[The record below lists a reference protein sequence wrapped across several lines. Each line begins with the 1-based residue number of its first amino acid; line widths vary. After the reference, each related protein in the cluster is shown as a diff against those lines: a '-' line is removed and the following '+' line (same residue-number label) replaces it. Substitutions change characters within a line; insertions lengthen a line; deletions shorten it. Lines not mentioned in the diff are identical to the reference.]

1 MQLYVLTAETQ
12 SFQLDPILHPQH
24 YQHLASSSVFRT
36 PGPVSSDLFNVLP
49 ESFFMSAN
57 LRFKPSFG
65 VRSLLVLLIATLIS
79 LPAFAQNQPLFPVTP
94 LFDIGDQQVLA
105 SGDFNG
111 DGQPDLITILP
122 NNQNSTLI
130 TLLNQGNT
138 NPPLTVTA
146 ALNFAPFSL
155 IAVDINNDKKL
166 DLVASVGAGV
176 AVLIGNGDGTFQMP
190 AMYPIVGPGKITA
203 VDLNGDGYLDLVY
216 NTATN
221 ATNPIFHIAVLL
233 NQGISAP
240 GVLSPNPVSYPL
252 SITYSL
258 LDPVLNIGSGDF
270 NGDGKQDIFV
280 GGTNTAVF
288 YGNGD
293 GTLQAQQSPPVPT
306 GLSGGAYFVATDLNH
321 DGISDIAYLATATSN
336 TTQLSLQVMLGHSNG
351 VFTVGSNLALD
362 FAGIDQLGLVTA
374 GTTGGNVN
382 LAFINQTTTIL
393 RGDGN
398 GNFSQGLSYPLIG
411 AAFPIPG
418 HNGNTDLAIQ
428 LFGTNIDAGLIHNQ
442 ITRLVSNG
450 DGTFQGIPTLHV
462 GPSGFAVADLN
473 NDGLTDVLTVDTQN
487 NLVTALGRGNG
498 TFTVTNHTTGA
509 AAKVVVT
516 ADFNADG
523 NQDAAI
529 ITPGDG
535 SLYPTKPVVDSTLIF
550 YKGNGDGTF
559 QPSASP
565 VDLQVIGAIGAI
577 TGDFNDDGNIDIV
590 VSYYNRYNDPTSNYG
605 IVFLPGK
612 GDGTFGTPAPIQA
625 NNLPLIEPLILAADV
640 NNDHKLDILWSGLVY
655 LGNGDGT
662 FQLSTVSLPAPA
674 LAVGDL
680 NGDGIPDAV
689 TGSFNVGANVY
700 AGNGDGTFQ
709 NSSFYTAAVPA
720 FAQPSLAT
728 ITDSNAD
735 GHPDLLLQYNV
746 LIDSQYS
753 TTTLAPFLGDGK
765 GNFTADSNIYYAGN
779 PSGTVVSGQ
788 GLSEVTANAVLAR
801 LNNLVPQQSKNTALD
816 YLTWTSGGAT
826 ALLNQTNPAPTAP
839 SLFPSKTA
847 LAVSANN
854 AAPTQQLTFTATVTG
869 VIPPTGNVSFT
880 SGSTTLGT
888 ASLTKGVATLPIS
901 FPATGTYAVTAS
913 YAGDANNQTSSSNP
927 VSVAVAPVTSKT
939 TLTVSTSSAN
949 QNQQLTFTASV
960 TGSNPTGNVTFVSGS
975 TTLGTASLT
984 NGTASLPFAF
994 TTAGSFTVTAN
1005 YAGDAANLASVSNT
1019 VTVAVVGPDFT
1030 VSASPAT
1037 ATIAPGQPATTT
1049 LSIAPLG
1056 GYNGTVTFSC
1066 GTLPAGAACTFAP
1079 ASVTP
1084 ASGATATTTLTI
1096 TTTAPT
1102 TALLRKLTLPLHG
1115 IAWAS
1120 FVLLVFSPQRLR
1132 KLNYRLKRADLLT
1145 VFPLVGLLSLAGC
1158 SSSPKNPT
1166 TTNPGTPAGLQ
1177 TVTVTAADSAG
1188 KLSHTA
1194 TFQVTVQ

>member
-1 MQLYVLTAETQ
+1 
-12 SFQLDPILHPQH
+12 
-24 YQHLASSSVFRT
+24 
-36 PGPVSSDLFNVLP
+36 
-49 ESFFMSAN
+49 MSAN
-57 LRFKPSFG
+57 YCLKAHPG
-65 VRSLLVLLIATLIS
+65 VRSLLALLIATLIS
-79 LPAFAQNQPLFPVTP
+79 LPALAQNQPLFPVTS
-94 LFDIGDQQVLA
+94 FVDIGAQQVLA
-105 SGDFNG
+105 TGDFNG

-122 NNQNSTLI
+122 DNEFSTLI

-138 NPPLTVTA
+138 NPPLSVTA
-146 ALNFAPFSL
+146 ALNFAPLSL
-155 IAVDINNDKKL
+155 IAVDVNNDKKL
-166 DLVASVGAGV
+166 DLVASVSAGI
-176 AVLIGNGDGTFQMP
+176 AVLIGNGDGTFQKP
-190 AMYPIVGPGKITA
+190 VVYPSVGSGKIA
-203 VDLNGDGYLDLVY
+203 ALDLNGDGYLDLAFT
-216 NTATN
+216 TAAN
-221 ATNPIFHIAVLL
+221 LNSFQVAVLL
-233 NQGISAP
+233 NKGSSAP
-240 GVLSPNPVSYPL
+240 GVFSQTVSYPL
-252 SITYSL
+252 SITYSSL
-258 LDPVLNIGSGDF
+258 NPVLNIGSGDF

-293 GTLQAQQSPPVPT
+293 GTLQVQQSPPVT
-306 GLSGGAYFVATDLNH
+306 AGFSGGAYFVAADFNH
-321 DGISDIAYLATATSN
+321 DGISDIAYLATATFN
-336 TTQLSLQVMLGHSNG
+336 PVPLSLQVMLGHSNG
-351 VFTVGSNLALD
+351 IFTAGSNLPLN
-362 FAGIDQLGLVTA
+362 FAGIDQLALVTA
-374 GTTGGNVN
+374 GAIGGNVN

-393 RGDGN
+393 RCDGN
-398 GNFSQGLSYPLIG
+398 GNFSQGSSYPLNG
-411 AAFPIPG
+411 VPFPIPG
-418 HNGNTDLAIQ
+418 SNGNTDLVFE
-428 LFGTNIDAGLIHNQ
+428 LFSQAVDSNQIHNQ

-450 DGTFQGIPTLHV
+450 DGTFQGIPTFPV
-462 GPSGFAVADLN
+462 GPSGFAAADLN
-473 NDGLTDVLTVDTQN
+473 NDGLTDVLTIDTQN

-498 TFTVTNHTTGA
+498 TFTVTNHATGA
-509 AAKVVVT
+509 AAKVVVS

-523 NQDAAI
+523 DQDAVI

-535 SLYPTKPVVDSTLIF
+535 SFYPAKPVVDSTLIF

-559 QPSASP
+559 QPSAPP
-565 VDLQVIGAIGAI
+565 VDLQVIGALSAI
-577 TGDFNDDGNIDIV
+577 PGDFNADGNIDIV
-590 VSYYNRYNDPTSNYG
+590 VSYFNAYLDPTSGYG
-605 IVFLPGK
+605 LVFLPGK
-612 GDGTFGTPAPIQA
+612 GDGTFGAPVPLQA
-625 NNLPLIEPLILAADV
+625 NNLSSIEPLLLAADI
-640 NNDHKLDILWSGLVY
+640 NNDGKLDVLWSGLVF

-689 TGSFNVGANVY
+689 TGGFNVGASVY

-709 NSSFYTAAVPA
+709 SSPFYTATLPT
-720 FAQPSLAT
+720 FAQMGVAT
-728 ITDSNAD
+728 ITDANAD

-746 LIDSQYS
+746 LIDDQLSRTS
-753 TTTLAPFLGDGK
+753 LAPFLGDGK

-779 PSGTVVSGQ
+779 PSGIIGEATGVSETP
-788 GLSEVTANAVLAR
+788 SNVVLAR
-801 LNNLVPQQSKNTALD
+801 LNNLVPQQSKNAALD

-847 LAVSANN
+847 LAVSANS

-888 ASLTKGVATLPIS
+888 VSLTNGVATLSIS

-913 YAGDANNQTSSSNP
+913 YAGDDNNQRSSSNS

-939 TLTVSTSSAN
+939 TLAVSTSNAN
-949 QNQQLTFTASV
+949 PNQQLAFTATV
-960 TGSNPTGNVTFVSGS
+960 TGSNPTGEVTFISGS

-994 TTAGSFTVTAN
+994 TAAGTFTVTAN
-1005 YAGDAANLASVSNT
+1005 YAGDTANLASVSNAAT
-1019 VTVAVVGPDFT
+1019 VTVVAPNFT
-1030 VSASPAT
+1030 ITASPTT
-1037 ATIAPGQPATTT
+1037 ATIAAGQSATAT

-1102 TALLRKLTLPLHG
+1102 TALLRKLTLPMHG

-1120 FVLLVFSPQRLR
+1120 FVLLVFSPHRLR
-1132 KLNYRLKRADLLT
+1132 KLNYRLKRAGLLT
-1145 VFPLVGLLSLAGC
+1145 VFLVAGLLSLAGC
-1158 SSSPKNPT
+1158 SSSPRNPM
-1166 TTNPGTPAGLQ
+1166 TTNPGTPAGIQ
-1177 TVTVTAADSAG
+1177 TITVTAADSAG

>member
-1 MQLYVLTAETQ
+1 
-12 SFQLDPILHPQH
+12 
-24 YQHLASSSVFRT
+24 
-36 PGPVSSDLFNVLP
+36 
-49 ESFFMSAN
+49 MSAN
-57 LRFKPSFG
+57 YCLKAPLG
-65 VRSLLVLLIATLIS
+65 VRSLLALLIAILIS
-79 LPAFAQNQPLFPVTP
+79 SPARAQNQPLFPVTP

-105 SGDFNG
+105 TGDFNG

-138 NPPLTVTA
+138 NPPLAVTA

-166 DLVASVGAGV
+166 DLVGNVASGT
-176 AVLIGNGDGTFQMP
+176 AVLIGNGDGTFQP
-190 AMYPIVGPGKITA
+190 PVVYPIVGPGNITA
-203 VDLNGDGYLDLVY
+203 VDLNGDGYLDLAFI
-216 NTATN
+216 TAKTLLS
-221 ATNPIFHIAVLL
+221 FQVEVLL
-233 NQGISAP
+233 NQGSSAP
-240 GVLSPNPVSYPL
+240 GIFSPSASYPL
-252 SITYSL
+252 SITYAT
-258 LDPVLNIGSGDF
+258 LNSTVTIGSGDF

-293 GTLQAQQSPPVPT
+293 GTLQTQQSPPVPAS
-306 GLSGGAYFVATDLNH
+306 LPGGAYFVAADLNQ
-321 DGISDIAYLATATSN
+321 DGVSDIAYLAFAAPNSTL
-336 TTQLSLQVMLGHSNG
+336 LSLQVMLGHSNG
-351 VFTVGSNLALD
+351 IFTVGSNLPLG
-362 FAGIDQLGLVTA
+362 FTGPYQLGLVTA

-398 GNFSQGLSYPLIG
+398 GNFSQGSSYPFSGTL
-411 AAFPIPG
+411 FPIPG
-418 HNGNTDLAIQ
+418 KNGNTDFALELSNQ
-428 LFGTNIDAGLIHNQ
+428 VIDADQIQNQ

-450 DGTFQGIPTLHV
+450 DGTFQGIPTLPV
-462 GPSGFAVADLN
+462 GSSSFAASDFN
-473 NDGLTDVLTVDTQN
+473 NDGLTDVLTLDARN
-487 NLVTALGRGNG
+487 NLVTAIGRGNG
-498 TFTVTNHTTGA
+498 TFTVTSHTTGA
-509 AAKVVVT
+509 AAKVIVT

-523 NQDAAI
+523 DQDAAI

-535 SLYPTKPVVDSTLIF
+535 SLYPAKPVVDSTLIF

-565 VDLQVIGAIGAI
+565 VDLQVVGAISAVS
-577 TGDFNDDGNIDIV
+577 GDFNGDGKIDV
-590 VSYYNRYNDPTSNYG
+590 VAAYSNGYDDPTSSYG

-612 GDGTFGTPAPIQA
+612 GDGTFGTPVA
-625 NNLPLIEPLILAADV
+625 LPSHNPTSVESLILAADL
-640 NNDHKLDILWSGLVY
+640 NNDHKLDILWNGLVY

-662 FQLSTVSLPAPA
+662 FQLSTVTLPAPA

-689 TGSFNVGANVY
+689 TGGFNVGASVY

-709 NSSFYTAAVPA
+709 NSPFYTATLPT
-720 FAQPSLAT
+720 FAQMGVAT
-728 ITDSNAD
+728 ITDVNAD
-735 GHPDLLLQYNV
+735 SHPDLLLQYNV
-746 LIDSQYS
+746 LIDDQLSRTS
-753 TTTLAPFLGDGK
+753 LTPFLGDGK
-765 GNFTADSNIYYAGN
+765 GNFTADSNTYYAGN
-779 PSGTVVSGQ
+779 PSGIIGEADGGTETPSNV
-788 GLSEVTANAVLAR
+788 VLAR
-801 LNNLVPQQSKNTALD
+801 LNNQVSPQSKTAALD

-869 VIPPTGNVSFT
+869 VISPSGSVSFT
-880 SGSTTLGT
+880 SGSTPLGT
-888 ASLTKGVATLPIS
+888 ASITNGVATLSIS

-913 YAGDANNQTSSSNP
+913 YAGDTNNQPSSSSP
-927 VSVAVAPVTSKT
+927 VSVTVAPVASKT
-939 TLTVSTSSAN
+939 TLTASAN
-949 QNQQLTFTASV
+949 SANPNQQLTFTAAV
-960 TGSNPTGNVTFVSGS
+960 TGSNPTGNVTFTSGN

-994 TTAGSFTVTAN
+994 TVAGSFTVTAN
-1005 YAGDAANLASVSNT
+1005 YAGDAANLASASSALT
-1019 VTVAVVGPDFT
+1019 VTVAAPDFT
-1030 VSASPAT
+1030 LSASPAA
-1037 ATIAPGQPATTT
+1037 ATIAAGQSAMTTF
-1049 LSIAPLG
+1049 SVAPLG
-1056 GYNGTVTFSC
+1056 GYSGTVTFSC
-1066 GTLPAGAACTFAP
+1066 GTLPLGAACTFAP

-1102 TALLRKLTLPLHG
+1102 TALLPRLTLPLHG
-1115 IAWAS
+1115 IAFAS
-1120 FVLLVFSPQRLR
+1120 LVLLVFSPHRLR
-1132 KLNYRLKRADLLT
+1132 KFSRRLMRASLLT
-1145 VFPLVGLLSLAGC
+1145 VLLAAGLLSLVGC

-1177 TVTVTAADSAG
+1177 TITVTAADSAG